1 MYSITLGSGNNK
13 KILYKINKLTLSLL
27 ANSISFVIG
36 KNAFYNA
43 TDITKVIVYASIRS
57 LSVEGSSEELMS
69 LYKGKVCS
77 PDVVQRRIHQ
87 ESKSE
92 ILHDFRLAR
101 EHIISTLRKMR
112 MLFCRVTVAIDFTDK
127 LYYGDKNDKGVVGTK
142 HQRGTSYCFRYIT
155 LNIVIGDAKITLVA
169 LPVKPLSDKA
179 KLVDRVLIEAKGI
192 VRINLVLLDRGF
204 FTKDVIKVLEEHHL
218 KFLFPVPKNKLVKQ
232 MIRESHKSKNFVA
245 KYEFKQRKNVVGS
258 FTIFFLLN
266 PDSKERTI
274 WKRYHIF
281 GTNHPVTND
290 TRKSLAEVY
299 RKRWNIETSYRVEKH
314 EFLAETTSKSYKF
327 RLFLFLVA
335 VVLYDFWMILRL
347 KMGDKFYVRRWKTS
361 LYFTLCLLP
370 DPSLRIMEVSERKVA
385 GL

>member
-43 TDITKVIVYASIRS
+43 TDIVKVIVYASIRS

-155 LNIVIGDAKITLVA
+155 LNIVIGDAKITLAA

-179 KLVDRVLIEAKGI
+179 KLVDRVLTEAEGI

-274 WKRYHIF
+274 WKRYHVF
-281 GTNHPVTND
+281 GTNLPVTND

-347 KMGDKFYVRRWKTS
+347 KMGDKFYVRRWKIS
-361 LYFTLCLLP
+361 LYFTLCLLS
-370 DPSLRIMEVSERKVA
+370 DSSLRIMEVSERKVA
-385 GL
+385 GF

>member
-13 KILYKINKLTLSLL
+13 KILNKINKLTLSLL

-36 KNAFYNA
+36 ENAFYNA
-43 TDITKVIVYASIRS
+43 TDIIKVIVYASIRS
-57 LSVEGSSEELMS
+57 LSVEGSSEELMG

-87 ESKSE
+87 ESESE

-179 KLVDRVLIEAKGI
+179 KLVDRVLTETEGI

-274 WKRYHIF
+274 WKRYHVF
-281 GTNHPVTND
+281 GTNLLVTND

-299 RKRWNIETSYRVEKH
+299 RMRWNIETSYRVEKH

-335 VVLYDFWMILRL
+335 VILYDFWMILRL
-347 KMGDKFYVRRWKTS
+347 KMGDKFYVRRWKIS
-361 LYFTLCLLP
+361 LCFTLCLLL
-370 DPSLRIMEVSERKVA
+370 DPSLRIMEVSERKIA
-385 GL
+385 GF